1 MIPAHRRLVAR
12 LAVDGDLSPAWRGAF
27 EAVPRHLFLPDVIDG
42 DGGGLPVDRR
52 DDETRWWEAAYA
64 DLPVA
69 ARVGG
74 GVGDGRGPG
83 HPVTASPA
91 PSGLARVLDLLQ
103 VSPGM
108 RVLEIGTGTG
118 YGAALLSH
126 RLGDDAVTSVE
137 IDFALAES
145 ARVSLMAAGFAPL
158 VVSGDGKYGWA
169 ARAPFDRVFS
179 CVAVRRVPY
188 AWVAQTQPGGRV
200 LTTWANSFHEGV
212 LVDLEVGA
220 YGTARGPVVGGG
232 HAWVR
237 PAQDPL
243 SLVDTYVR
251 ADAEFSVTRTRLG
264 PEEPIRDPHGSFA
277 VGVRMPTVVHRTRF
291 AEDPADPRYTVYLI
305 DPHTWSWASWH
316 IDPEFKE
323 EGYEVRQ
330 HGPRRLFHELE
341 AAHEL
346 WVEAGRPERTRFG
359 LTVAFD
365 HQLVWLDD
373 PHAVF
378 ASSR

>member
-12 LAVDGDLSPAWRGAF
+12 LAVDGDLTPDWRGAF

-42 DGGGLPVDRR
+42 GGSRVDRR
-52 DDETRWWEAAYA
+52 DDETKWWEAAYA

-69 ARVGG
+69 AGVGG
-74 GVGDGRGPG
+74 GAREGPG

-91 PSGLARVLDLLQ
+91 PSGLARVLDLLR

-108 RVLEIGTGTG
+108 RVLEVGTGTG
-118 YGAALLSH
+118 YGAGLLSY

-137 IDFALAES
+137 IDFALAEN

-158 VVSGDGKYGWA
+158 VVSGDGTQGWA
-169 ARAPFDRVFS
+169 ARAPFDRVIS

-188 AWVAQTQPGGRV
+188 SWVAQTQPGGRV
-200 LTTWANSFHEGV
+200 LTTWTNSFHDGV

-220 YGTARGPVVGGG
+220 YGTARGRVVGSG
-232 HAWVR
+232 HAGAR
-237 PAQDPL
+237 PVHDPL
-243 SLVDTYVR
+243 SMVDTYVR
-251 ADAEFSVTRTRLG
+251 PDSEFTVTRTRLG
-264 PEEPIRDPHGSFA
+264 PEEPVRDPDGAFA

-291 AEDPADPRYTVYLI
+291 APDPADPRYTVYLI
-305 DPHTWSWASWH
+305 DPQTWSWASWH
-316 IDPEFKE
+316 IDPEQRDS
-323 EGYEVRQ
+323 GYEVRQ

-341 AAHEL
+341 SAHEL
-346 WVEAGRPERTRFG
+346 WVEAGRPDRTRFG
-359 LTVAFD
+359 LTVSFD
-365 HQLVWLDD
+365 HQLVWLDN
-373 PHAVF
+373 PHSVF

>member
-12 LAVDGDLSPAWRGAF
+12 LSVDGDLTPAWRRAF
-27 EAVPRHLFLPDVIDG
+27 EMVPRHLFLPDVIE
-42 DGGGLPVDRR
+42 GGGSPVDRR
-52 DDETRWWEAAYA
+52 EDEPGWWEAAYA

-69 ARVGG
+69 VGVGG
-74 GVGDGRGPG
+74 GAREGPA
-83 HPVTASPA
+83 HPVTDSPA
-91 PSGLARVLDLLQ
+91 PSGLARVLDLLR

-108 RVLEIGTGTG
+108 RVLEVGTGTG
-118 YGAALLSH
+118 YGAALLSY

-137 IDFALAES
+137 IDFALAEN

-158 VVSGDGKYGWA
+158 VVSGDGTQGWA
-169 ARAPFDRVFS
+169 ARAPFDRVLS

-188 AWVAQTQPGGRV
+188 SWVAQTQPGGRV
-200 LTTWANSFHEGV
+200 LTTWTNSFHDGV

-220 YGTARGPVVGGG
+220 YGTARGPVVGSG
-232 HAWVR
+232 HAGARPVR
-237 PAQDPL
+237 DPL
-243 SLVDTYVR
+243 SMVETYVR
-251 ADAEFSVTRTRLG
+251 PDSDFTVTRTRLG
-264 PEEPIRDPHGSFA
+264 PEEPIRNPDGAFA

-291 AEDPADPRYTVYLI
+291 AADPADPRYTVYLI

-316 IDPEFKE
+316 IDPEQRDS
-323 EGYEVRQ
+323 GYEVRQ

-359 LTVAFD
+359 LTVSFD
-365 HQLVWLDD
+365 HQLVWLDE